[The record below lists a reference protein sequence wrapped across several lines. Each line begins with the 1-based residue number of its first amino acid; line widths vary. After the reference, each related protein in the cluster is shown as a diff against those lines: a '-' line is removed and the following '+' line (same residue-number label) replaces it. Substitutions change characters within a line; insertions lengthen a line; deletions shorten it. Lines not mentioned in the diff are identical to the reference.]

1 MNLSD
6 TDIEILLF
14 GKWRFDI
21 DLEKNA
27 IEFKDNMTYERT
39 TIQTFILSKPKE
51 LITGNKFTGVW
62 YVDDGRLCLIVK
74 TVPKSVFNLQLPILP
89 RVSLADGVAA
99 ITSLFVTEQYK
110 VIEINNSQFIM
121 SDKNKSFVGVKT
133 N

>member
-21 DLEKNA
+21 DLEKNV

-62 YVDDGRLCLIVK
+62 YVDDRRLCLIVK
-74 TVPKSVFNLQLPILP
+74 TVPKSVFNLQLPILS
-89 RVSLADGVAA
+89 RISLADTVAA
-99 ITSLFVTEQYK
+99 IASLFITEQYK
-110 VIEINNSQFIM
+110 VIEINNSKFIM
-121 SDKNKSFVGVKT
+121 GDKDKSFVGVKI